1 MPDGDPIMHV
11 PVDEI
16 TGFIAAALVA
26 VGLTDTD
33 ARSVGALM
41 AKTDTLGSDG
51 HGVFRLPKYVARI
64 RAGGVNPR
72 PTIRVDRRMG
82 AMAVLD
88 GDNGMGQLVMQQ
100 ARGSS
105 SWR

>member
-41 AKTDTLGSDG
+41 VKTDTLGTTGTACSG
-51 HGVFRLPKYVARI
+51 CRNTS
-64 RAGGVNPR
+64 RASGRAESIPGPPSGSTAAWGR
-72 PTIRVDRRMG
+72 WPCWMG
-82 AMAVLD
+82 ITAWD
-88 GDNGMGQLVMQQ
+88 
-100 ARGSS
+100 
-105 SWR
+105 SW